1 MKIFTNNSIMKKTII
16 ALVIVTL
23 INFSFAPS
31 VQASSFGGKLMG
43 YIRDFVTAL
52 ADVSISVIQLGI
64 TGEWRYAVA
73 PKGNVKTNESVP
85 YWIKDKKF
93 RYPRIK
99 VSPELIFAGEI
110 ELLDIDFIGNQEN
123 KSYILKSNGNAI
135 SELRKIIASWYVTL
149 RTISMVGLL
158 SVLIYI
164 GIKIIMSSTSQ
175 DRAKYK
181 QRLVDWIVAFC
192 LLFFMHYIMS
202 AAINVV
208 EKVNDTLDGASNID
222 SAIPIPAGYGE
233 VKYTGL
239 NAVVVGNDN
248 LDEEVEES
256 NTGFDDFLDS
266 FRVVGT
272 QIATVIDQCE
282 ARGKIEWVSGVN
294 TLGNL
299 YELGLLK
306 RNLQSTQDDDTY
318 LIRYETAEERES
330 EITPGWI
337 EIRLIYTEEEGVT
350 GGSATSSD
358 SIIFD
363 VSDINEYLDKV
374 DGMQEEIAQDADS
387 LTAISSDPSK
397 VMYYINYVRLFLN
410 VADKDEYIPMSVGYL
425 IIYIVLV
432 VFTGMFAIR
441 YMKRVI
447 YIAFLTLMAPLVAL
461 TYPIDKIKDG
471 KAQAFNMWF
480 REYIFNVLIQPF
492 HYLIYTILIGAAV
505 NLVSSSVIYAVVAIG
520 FMLPAEKLM
529 RKFFGFDNSG
539 TLSAAGSFAG
549 GAVFSA
555 IVNKLNRPRPG
566 GRGGAGGGAGKEAPR
581 QIRKTNTDSGVVN
594 PESTLLG
601 TSGGARPQTRNVA
614 GGTARGTGGGTG
626 GAAGAA
632 SAGTGGNISAGS
644 VNINTG
650 AGGTGGTSGGTGG
663 SNINLQTGATISDF
677 GGTTSGL
684 RDSVFRNGYR
694 DKIRLASQNILT
706 RGGNAIGAAGYRNYR
721 KLVNT
726 AKTLPGSA
734 GRLVRRAAVGGAVG
748 LPLAMLGAGV
758 GIASGDPSKAF
769 QYAAA
774 GGAAGYYGANYYG
787 DKVAGGLSGTGKTA
801 ANAFW
806 GSDTSKLEKDR
817 FDREFKQDPETID
830 ALTKALGSRGAA
842 KEAISDGS
850 VQALLNNGISDK
862 SKVAKALK
870 LKKEYK
876 RKGMN
881 DDAALQR
888 AVAMAKWNKDAGK
901 GIYEVNSRARQSF
914 IEQTM
919 KQIQENDDSITDNE
933 ARSRVEQILKDM
945 ESFEL

>member
-1 MKIFTNNSIMKKTII
+1 MKIFTNNSIMKKIII

-64 TGEWRYAVA
+64 TGEWKYAVA
-73 PKGNVKTNESVP
+73 SKGSAVTDENVQ

-93 RYPRIK
+93 QYPQIR

-110 ELLDIDFIGNQEN
+110 ELLDIDFIGNQDS
-123 KSYILKSNGNAI
+123 KSYILSSDGNAI

-222 SAIPIPAGYGE
+222 SAIPIPEAYGTVEYKPVVPYITDEYGE
-233 VKYTGL
+233 FIYSTQVTTAL
-239 NAVVVGNDN
+239 
-248 LDEEVEES
+248 EVAE
-256 NTGFDDFLDS
+256 NK
-266 FRVVGT
+266 
-272 QIATVIDQCE
+272 
-282 ARGKIEWVSGVN
+282 GKVTWVNGVN
-294 TLGNL
+294 TLSNMISLDLMKKEAHYDVEGD
-299 YELGLLK
+299 ETK
-306 RNLQSTQDDDTY
+306 
-318 LIRYETAEERES
+318 LIVRYETTEGRES

-337 EIRLIYTEEEGVT
+337 ELRLIETEDEGLTIVT

-358 SIIFD
+358 STNFD
-363 VSDINEYLDKV
+363 VTEINEYLRNISGYQD
-374 DGMQEEIAQDADS
+374 EITQDVNEF
-387 LTAISSDPSK
+387 TGISKDPSK
-397 VMYYINYVRLFLN
+397 VQFYINYVRLFLN

-614 GGTARGTGGGTG
+614 GGTARGTGGGAG

-632 SAGTGGNISAGS
+632 SAGAGGNISAGS

-677 GGTTSGL
+677 GGTTPGL
-684 RDSVFRNGYR
+684 RDSVIKHRYR
-694 DKIRLASQNILT
+694 DRFRMASQNFTT
-706 RGGNAIGAAGYRNYR
+706 RAGNAIGAAGYRNYR
-721 KLVNT
+721 KLVST
-726 AKTLPGSA
+726 AKTLPGSV
-734 GRLVRRAAVGGAVG
+734 GRLTRKAVIGGVGAV
-748 LPLAMLGAGV
+748 PLALLGAGV
-758 GIASGDPSKAF
+758 GAASGDPSKAF

-774 GGAAGYYGANYYG
+774 GAAAGYYGSNYYG

-919 KQIQENDDSITDNE
+919 KQIQEDSDIDDNE